1 MPVNINLDEIKVVK
15 TEGHTNVIMIT
26 DNIGMT
32 MKYPTMKQILSYD
45 LTKMQTM
52 EGTFGIINDCLE
64 NIFDND
70 EIYDEM
76 SKKELTEFV
85 EQMTTDQFQKVTDF
99 FTTMPK
105 LKHTVKFTNP
115 NTGVEN
121 EVTLEGMQSF
131 LG

>member
-1 MPVNINLDEIKVVK
+1 MVQLKCHNINLDEIKVVK

-64 NIFDND
+64 NIFDN
-70 EIYDEM
+70 E
-76 SKKELTEFV
+76 
-85 EQMTTDQFQKVTDF
+85 
-99 FTTMPK
+99 
-105 LKHTVKFTNP
+105 
-115 NTGVEN
+115 
-121 EVTLEGMQSF
+121 
-131 LG
+131 

>member
-1 MPVNINLDEIKVVK
+1 
-15 TEGHTNVIMIT
+15 MIT

-52 EGTFGIINDCLE
+52 EHLVLSMIVWKTSLMMN
-64 NIFDND
+64 

-85 EQMTTDQFQKVTDF
+85 EQMTTDQFAKS
-99 FTTMPK
+99 
-105 LKHTVKFTNP
+105 H
-115 NTGVEN
+115 
-121 EVTLEGMQSF
+121 
-131 LG
+131 

>member
-1 MPVNINLDEIKVVK
+1 
-15 TEGHTNVIMIT
+15 MIT

-64 NIFDND
+64 NIFDNN

-99 FTTMPK
+99 FTTMP
-105 LKHTVKFTNP
+105 N
-115 NTGVEN
+115 
-121 EVTLEGMQSF
+121 
-131 LG
+131 